1 MYLFY
6 LISNF
11 FTIGRNKKM
20 KILVINAG
28 SSSLKYQ
35 LIDMETEKVM
45 AKGLCERIGID
56 GHLKHSPL
64 VGGKPVFNEDIPLP
78 THSEAIAAVIDKLT
92 SAEYGVVSSMKEID
106 AVGHRVVH
114 GGEKFASSVLI
125 NDEVMKTLDECT
137 PFAPLHNPANIT
149 GINACK
155 AVMGDV
161 PMVAVFDT
169 AFHQTM
175 PGKAYM
181 YAVPYEYYEKDGV
194 RRYGFH
200 GTSHRY
206 VSKRCAELMGR
217 PIEELKI
224 ISCHMGN
231 GSSICAI
238 DHGKCVDT
246 SMGFTPL
253 VGLPMG
259 TRCGDLDPGVMQYI
273 MHKYNIDID
282 EMLTILNKKSGV
294 QGISGVSSD
303 FRDLDKAA
311 AEGNKR
317 AALALE
323 MFHYWVAKV
332 VGSYV
337 AAMNGVDAIVYTAG
351 VGENSADTRKAIS
364 GYFGY
369 LGVKIDDAAN
379 SKRGEDVMISTPDS
393 KVKVFVI
400 PTNEELVIA
409 RDTCEIVSK

>member
-1 MYLFY
+1 
-6 LISNF
+6 
-11 FTIGRNKKM
+11 M

-35 LIDMETEKVM
+35 LIDMETENVM

-56 GHLKHSPL
+56 GHLKHTPL
-64 VGGKPVFNEDIPLP
+64 TGDKPVFNEDIPMP
-78 THSEAIAAVIDKLT
+78 THSEAIAAVIEKLT
-92 SAEYGVVSSMKEID
+92 SKEYGVVSSMKEID

-125 NDEVMKTLDECT
+125 TDDVIKAIEECT

-175 PGKAYM
+175 PAKAFM
-181 YAVPYEYYEKDGV
+181 YALPYDYYKKDGI

-206 VSKRCAELMGR
+206 VSARCAELMGK

-231 GSSICAI
+231 GSSIAAI
-238 DHGKCVDT
+238 DGGKCVDT

-259 TRCGDLDPGVMQYI
+259 TRCGDLDPGAMQFI
-273 MHKYNIDID
+273 MNKYNLGID
-282 EMLTILNKKSGV
+282 ETLSILNKKSGV
-294 QGISGVSSD
+294 LGVSGVSSD
-303 FRDLDKAA
+303 FRDLDNAS
-311 AEGNKR
+311 AEGNDR

-323 MFHYWVAKV
+323 MFQYWVAKV
-332 VGSYV
+332 AGSYA
-337 AAMNGVDAIVYTAG
+337 AAMNGVDAIVFTAG
-351 VGENSADTRKAIS
+351 VGENSADTRKGIAK
-364 GYFGY
+364 YFGY
-369 LGVKIDDAAN
+369 LGVTIDDEAN
-379 SKRGEDVMISTPDS
+379 KKRGEDVMISTADS

-409 RDTCEIVSK
+409 RDTKDIVG

>member
-1 MYLFY
+1 
-6 LISNF
+6 
-11 FTIGRNKKM
+11 M

-35 LIDMETEKVM
+35 LIDMETETVM

-64 VGGKPVFNEDIPLP
+64 TNGKPVFNEDLPLP
-78 THSEAIAAVIDKLT
+78 THSEAIAAVIEKLT
-92 SAEYGVVSSMKEID
+92 SEEYGVVSSMKEID

-114 GGEKFASSVLI
+114 GGEKFANSVLI
-125 NDEVMKTLDECT
+125 NDAVMDAIKECT

-149 GINACK
+149 GINACRD
-155 AVMGDV
+155 VMGDV

-175 PGKAYM
+175 PGKAFM
-181 YAVPYEYYEKDGV
+181 YAVPYEYYENDGV

-206 VSKRCAELMGR
+206 VSSRCAELMGK

-231 GSSICAI
+231 GSSIAAI
-238 DHGKCVDT
+238 DGGKCVDT

-259 TRCGDLDPGVMQYI
+259 TRCGDLDAGVIQFLMNKYQYS
-273 MHKYNIDID
+273 ID
-282 EMLTILNKKSGV
+282 EMLNILNKKSGV
-294 QGISGVSSD
+294 LGISGVSSD
-303 FRDLDKAA
+303 FRDLDAA
-311 AEGNKR
+311 AAGGNER
-317 AALALE
+317 ARLALD

-332 VGSYV
+332 AGSYV
-337 AAMNGVDAIVYTAG
+337 AAMNGVDAIVFTAG
-351 VGENSADTRKAIS
+351 VGENSKATRAAICN
-364 GYFGY
+364 YFGY
-369 LGVKIDDAAN
+369 LGVKIDNEAN
-379 SKRGEDVMISTPDS
+379 SVRGEDIMISTLESP
-393 KVKVFVI
+393 VKVFVI

-409 RDTCEIVSK
+409 RDTRDIVS

>member
-1 MYLFY
+1 
-6 LISNF
+6 
-11 FTIGRNKKM
+11 M

-35 LIDMETEKVM
+35 LIDMETEAVL

-56 GHLKHSPL
+56 GHLKHTPL
-64 VGGKPVFNEDIPLP
+64 VEGKEVFNEDVAMP

-92 SAEYGVVSSMKEID
+92 SPQYGVVNSMKEID

-125 NDEVMKTLDECT
+125 TDDVMKAIEECI

-149 GINACK
+149 GIKACQ
-155 AVMGDV
+155 AVMGKV

-181 YAVPYEYYEKDGV
+181 YALPYQYYLSNGV

-206 VSKRCAELMGR
+206 VSSRCAELMGK

-224 ISCHMGN
+224 VSCHMGN
-231 GSSICAI
+231 GSSLAAI
-238 DHGKCVDT
+238 DGGKCVDT

-253 VGLPMG
+253 VCLPMG
-259 TRCGDLDPGVMQYI
+259 TRCGDLDAGVIQYL
-273 MHKYNIDID
+273 MNKYGYYID
-282 EMLTILNKKSGV
+282 EMLNILNKKSGV
-294 QGISGVSSD
+294 LGVSGVSSD

-311 AEGNKR
+311 AEGNER
-317 AALALE
+317 AQLALD

-332 VGSYV
+332 AGSYV

-351 VGENSADTRKAIS
+351 VGENSSATRAAIS
-364 GYFGY
+364 KYFGY
-369 LGVKIDDAAN
+369 LGVKIDEEAN
-379 SKRGEDVMISTPDS
+379 KKRGEDIEISTPDS

-409 RDTCEIVSK
+409 RDTRDIIA

>member
-1 MYLFY
+1 
-6 LISNF
+6 
-11 FTIGRNKKM
+11 M

-35 LIDMETEKVM
+35 LIDMETETVL
-45 AKGLCERIGID
+45 AKGLCERIGIG

-64 VGGKPVFNEDIPLP
+64 VGGKPVFNEDLPMP

-92 SAEYGVVSSMKEID
+92 SAEYGVVSSMSEID

-114 GGEKFASSVLI
+114 GGEKFANSVRI
-125 NDEVMKTLDECT
+125 DDDVMAAIEECT

-181 YAVPYEYYEKDGV
+181 YAIPYEYYQNDGI

-206 VSKRCAELMGR
+206 VSSRCAELMGK
-217 PIEELKI
+217 PIEELKL

-238 DHGKCVDT
+238 DGGKCVDT

-259 TRCGDLDPGVMQYI
+259 TRCGV
-273 MHKYNIDID
+273 
-282 EMLTILNKKSGV
+282 
-294 QGISGVSSD
+294 SGVSSD
-303 FRDLDKAA
+303 FRDPSSAA
-311 AEGNKR
+311 DEGNER
-317 AALALE
+317 AQLALD

-332 VGSYV
+332 AGSYV
-337 AAMNGVDAIVYTAG
+337 AAMNGVDANIYTAG
-351 VGENSADTRKAIS
+351 VGENSKESRAAIS
-364 GYFGY
+364 EYFGY
-369 LGVKIDDAAN
+369 LGVQIDPEAN
-379 SKRGEDVMISTPDS
+379 AKRGEDIMISTPDS

-409 RDTCEIVSK
+409 RDTRDIIS